1 MQSVAWCV
9 VTCVSAALKW
19 TLLDKHCVCLS
30 TWTEVYVLTFFPLM
44 ILLVHTHACRYIYAV
59 LQEYRVRLQ
68 VQPSHCFINV
78 CVFLVIAVFRWLF
91 SNRQSINWT
100 THILQWIQT
109 IFSDIKSAISLVY
122 HLMTKAHHRINQRCD
137 NNGLICIIIQASGPL
152 VWKKK
157 TSLKIHYK
165 NVIKQ
170 NYILLCD
177 CLALSP
183 YLSIYTH
190 IHIHIHVH
198 THTHTC
204 YIVYYD

>member
-1 MQSVAWCV
+1 
-9 VTCVSAALKW
+9 
-19 TLLDKHCVCLS
+19 
-30 TWTEVYVLTFFPLM
+30 M

-68 VQPSHCFINV
+68 VQPSNCFINV
-78 CVFLVIAVFRWLF
+78 CVFLVTAVFRWLF

-122 HLMTKAHHRINQRCD
+122 HLMTKAHHRTNQRCD

-165 NVIKQ
+165 NVIIQ
-170 NYILLCD
+170 NYILLCN
-177 CLALSP
+177 CLSL

-190 IHIHIHVH
+190 TYIFIYMYTHTLIHVTLCIMTKTAIIRLLNVSAAPKWPLEH
-198 THTHTC
+198 SAVC
-204 YIVYYD
+204 WVIMNK